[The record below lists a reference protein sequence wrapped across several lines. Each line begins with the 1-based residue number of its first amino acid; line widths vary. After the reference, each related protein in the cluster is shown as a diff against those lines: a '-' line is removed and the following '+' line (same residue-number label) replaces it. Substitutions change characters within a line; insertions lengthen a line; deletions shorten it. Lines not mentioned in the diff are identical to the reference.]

1 MCTATA
7 ILDAPD
13 DVADDLRAQGA
24 RVGCFHLDSN
34 MQMLLGARRIA
45 RYLREQHIDLVHA
58 HLPVAGVVARLAGR
72 WAGVPVVYTEHC
84 PIESYHPLVRRLGLL
99 TWKWQE
105 RVIAISDDVADSIR
119 MHAGDSVPV
128 QMVWNRVNTVRL
140 SPVHDDGCEVRSV
153 IGIPA
158 EVPVIGTVAV
168 FRDTPQ
174 KRLDVWLQAAQK
186 IREAVPEAHF
196 LLVGDGSLRDRLQAQ
211 AGALG
216 LSGAVHFAG
225 RQSNV
230 RPYLA
235 AMDVF
240 LMSSAYEGFG
250 LAPVEAMAMEVA
262 VVATDVEGCEKS

>member
-1 MCTATA
+1 M
-7 ILDAPD
+7 
-13 DVADDLRAQGA
+13 
-24 RVGCFHLDSN
+24 
-34 MQMLLGARRIA
+34 
-45 RYLREQHIDLVHA
+45 
-58 HLPVAGVVARLAGR
+58 
-72 WAGVPVVYTEHC
+72 
-84 PIESYHPLVRRLGLL
+84 
-99 TWKWQE
+99 
-105 RVIAISDDVADSIR
+105 
-119 MHAGDSVPV
+119 
-128 QMVWNRVNTVRL
+128 QMVWNGVNTVRL

-262 VVATDVEGCEKS
+262 VVATDVEGVRNVVTSGETGLLGAFDEDVATTLSELVVRLIRNPESRERLATAGRHDAVERFSIVRMQRELEEIYERTTAAYGRGSACEIASLSSQ